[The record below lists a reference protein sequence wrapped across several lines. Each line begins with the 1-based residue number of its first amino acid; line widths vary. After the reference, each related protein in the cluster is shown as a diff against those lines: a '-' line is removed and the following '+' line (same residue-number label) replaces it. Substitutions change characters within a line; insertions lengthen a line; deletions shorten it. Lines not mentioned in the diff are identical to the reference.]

1 MKEITSTKE
10 IAELCNEIIRK
21 AECREVQMKE
31 EVAELRKE
39 IEELKKENEELR
51 DQRVRSLI
59 RPPYS
64 NGTIGSVV
72 AYFFVPSL

>member
-21 AECREVQMKE
+21 SDLREEQMKE
-31 EVAELRKE
+31 EMEALRKE